1 MKKRL
6 FGILLLIILL
16 GGLTGCSF
24 KKEEV
29 KKNADALKFKQE
41 YESFNNTKNEYFDYR
56 SLSIDEENPFVY
68 STDAEIVEKIEEK
81 ESFIVYFGDPE
92 CPWCRSVI
100 EQAIKVAKENNIE
113 KIYYVKFWNGFHKEV
128 IRDVYELN
136 EKNKP
141 VLTEKA
147 STAYTKLLEYLD
159 SVLKDYT
166 LTDKKGNV
174 INVGEKRIFLPNFV
188 AIENGVAKEL
198 VTGKSEKQTHYN
210 GELTDEIINDE
221 KNTFNDFFNKYKSL
235 IK

>member
-1 MKKRL
+1 MKKKL
-6 FGILLLIILL
+6 LGILLSVISL
-16 GGLTGCSF
+16 GGLTGCTCKCED
-24 KKEEV
+24 KKVNE
-29 KKNADALKFKQE
+29 DAIKFKQE

-56 SLSIDEENPFVY
+56 TLSISEENPFIY
-68 STDAEIVEKIEEK
+68 STDADIVKKIENK

-100 EQAIKVAKENNIE
+100 EQAIKVAKENNFE
-113 KIYYVKFWNGFHKEV
+113 KIYYVRFWNGFHKEV
-128 IRDVYELN
+128 IRDVYELD

-141 VLTEKA
+141 VLTEKD

-174 INVGEKRIFLPNFV
+174 IKVGEKRIFLPNFV

-198 VTGKSEKQTHYN
+198 VTGKSDKQTHYN

-221 KNTFNDFFNKYKSL
+221 KTQFNEFFNKYKSL
-235 IK
+235 SK